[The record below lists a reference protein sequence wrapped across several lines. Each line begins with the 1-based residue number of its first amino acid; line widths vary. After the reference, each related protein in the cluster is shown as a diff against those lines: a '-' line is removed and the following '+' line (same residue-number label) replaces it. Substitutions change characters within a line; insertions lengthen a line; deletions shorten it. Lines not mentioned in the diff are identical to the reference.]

1 MYDTNSIKQNFK
13 IHTFELNKIISNKLI
28 IVFSLK
34 LKKIIFNNQEINRI
48 NSHKTQRYKCNA
60 NERSFFRTKHLLL
73 TVIVMIFRIV
83 DESNSNYSKILHQS

>member
-1 MYDTNSIKQNFK
+1 MYDTNSIKQNFN

-48 NSHKTQRYKCNA
+48 NLIDTRLKDINVMPMR
-60 NERSFFRTKHLLL
+60 EVSF
-73 TVIVMIFRIV
+73 V
-83 DESNSNYSKILHQS
+83 QSICY